1 MAKRKDNKTLAENR
15 KARHDY
21 FVDEAMEAGIA
32 LVGTEVKSIRNGR
45 VNLKDCYADINN
57 GEIFINNM
65 HISPYEQGN
74 IFNVDPLRKRKLL
87 LHKSE
92 IQRLIGI
99 VQQQGVAL
107 IPLSL
112 YLKNGRVKVNL
123 GVWEGFVEVRKTT
136 TREIQCLKRLIRERW
151 IDNLRKEIDIRF
163 FSRRYLEEKVI
174 ILILK
179 LYLLSTFFI
188 FKSSNFCLLLIY
200 KVLD

>member
-112 YLKNGRVKVNL
+112 YLKNGRVKVAL
-123 GVWEGFVEVRKTT
+123 GICRGKKNYD
-136 TREIQCLKRLIRERW
+136 KRDSMLEKAAKRDIERQMKAS
-151 IDNLRKEIDIRF
+151 N
-163 FSRRYLEEKVI
+163 RY
-174 ILILK
+174 
-179 LYLLSTFFI
+179 
-188 FKSSNFCLLLIY
+188 
-200 KVLD
+200 